1 MNISKG
7 AFNNY
12 VDKMGGGQKMPIF
25 FTPRVKNHPR
35 RGGGGQKWQNCVN
48 VVLEW
53 PLLSYISLQIQTR
66 QIEKYSNQ
74 QVW

>member
-35 RGGGGQKWQNCVN
+35 SGGGGGGG
-48 VVLEW
+48 
-53 PLLSYISLQIQTR
+53 
-66 QIEKYSNQ
+66 
-74 QVW
+74 